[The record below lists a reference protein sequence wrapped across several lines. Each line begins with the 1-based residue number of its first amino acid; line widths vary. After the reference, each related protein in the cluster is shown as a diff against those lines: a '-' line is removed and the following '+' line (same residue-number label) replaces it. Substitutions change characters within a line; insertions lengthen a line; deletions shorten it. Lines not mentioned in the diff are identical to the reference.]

1 MIKKM
6 RSIKKASID
15 NSTEICYYPPYGT
28 TCSAMIIIADSSV
41 EERFDIALFDKK
53 DEYEL
58 SQYRY
63 ILYEG
68 NYFNKLR
75 NFIMGEAIVNK
86 YVNLKF
92 IIISGDNEPRIK
104 EIIRSAMEGKDIYVK
119 YDIFTLDFDDYR
131 PTIAGTEVGSL
142 LDLYKCLYKDSLT
155 RKELKVPE
163 IIYESIRLIFFLVDQ
178 HEKNEGS
185 AIDSNVD
192 FFELLSVS
200 GAIPNAFKC
209 FTVAYYANEIIS
221 QISDI
226 NGSKYIV
233 EDRLTGSTT
242 RLLKLQDKTG
252 LPLLVSNYMAVQN
265 ILRKSNHIRNMY
277 TTKDVL
283 DRLARGVESTERVEV
298 LVDDANYLFEE
309 LLRLAGFEVKKAVFK
324 NDKIWWF
331 GSGYD
336 EK

>member
-6 RSIKKASID
+6 RAIKRVTID
-15 NSTEICYYPPYGT
+15 NSREVCYYHSYGT
-28 TCSAMIIIADSSV
+28 TCSAIIVIANSSV
-41 EERFDIALFDKK
+41 EERFDVALYDKK

-63 ILYEG
+63 ILYKDD
-68 NYFNKLR
+68 YFAKLR
-75 NFIMGEAIVNK
+75 NFIIAEAMV
-86 YVNLKF
+86 YDNLNF
-92 IIISGDNEPRIK
+92 IIIPGDSEPIK
-104 EIIRSAMEGKDIYVK
+104 GIIRETMVGKGPNVK
-119 YDIFTLDFDDYR
+119 YDIFTLDFDSYR
-131 PTIAGTEVGSL
+131 PTIGGIEVGSL
-142 LDLYKCLYKDSLT
+142 LDLYKCLYEDYLT
-155 RKELKVPE
+155 KKELEVPE

-233 EDRLTGSTT
+233 EDRQTGSTT

-252 LPLLVSNYMAVQN
+252 LPLLVPNYMTIRD
-265 ILRKSNHIRNMY
+265 ILRKSNYTRNIY

-324 NDKIWWF
+324 NDKI
-331 GSGYD
+331 
-336 EK
+336 

>member
-1 MIKKM
+1 MLKKM
-6 RSIKKASID
+6 RAVKKATIN

-28 TCSAMIIIADSSV
+28 TCSAVIVIADSSV

-53 DEYEL
+53 DEYRL

-68 NYFNKLR
+68 DYFNKLR
-75 NFIMGEAIVNK
+75 NFIMGEAMVNK
-86 YVNLKF
+86 YDNLKF
-92 IIISGDNEPRIK
+92 IIIPGDSEPRIK
-104 EIIRSAMEGKDIYVK
+104 EIIRSVMEDEDPHIK
-119 YDIFTLDFDDYR
+119 YDIFTLDFDGYR
-131 PTIAGTEVGSL
+131 PSIAGTEVGSL

-155 RKELKVPE
+155 RKELEVPE

-178 HEKNEGS
+178 HEKNEDS
-185 AIDSNVD
+185 IIDNNVD
-192 FFELLSVS
+192 FFELLSIS

-233 EDRLTGSTT
+233 EDRQTGSTA

-252 LPLLVSNYMAVQN
+252 LPLLVSNYMAMQD
-265 ILRKSNHIRNMY
+265 IQRKSNHIRNMY

-283 DRLARGVESTERVEV
+283 DRLARGVGNTEHVKV

-324 NDKIWWF
+324 NDTI
-331 GSGYD
+331 
-336 EK
+336 